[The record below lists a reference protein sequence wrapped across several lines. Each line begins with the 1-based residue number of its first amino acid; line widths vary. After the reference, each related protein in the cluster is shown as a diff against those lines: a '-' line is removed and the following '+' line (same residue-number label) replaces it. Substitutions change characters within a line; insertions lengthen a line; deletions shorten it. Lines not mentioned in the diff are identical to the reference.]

1 MPSVRRRSV
10 TDVVWQDAALEA
22 SAVPSRAGVLRRLR
36 LGDALFRTL
45 TRAAA
50 LMVLLLL
57 GGVILSLIVGSLPAL
72 RAFGL
77 DFFTTEVWN
86 PVTEQFVALAPVYGT
101 LVTSAIAMLIAV
113 PVGLLVAFFLT
124 ELCPLWLRR
133 PIGIAIELLAG
144 IPSII
149 YGIWGL
155 FVFAPFLQQT
165 LQPFLIDAF
174 GSIPVLSRLLPVP
187 PTASAC

>member
-1 MPSVRRRSV
+1 MSDIALPGHTVLDEQPSSRAKVLKRLRVGDDVFRSM
-10 TDVVWQDAALEA
+10 TRTAALA
-22 SAVPSRAGVLRRLR
+22 
-36 LGDALFRTL
+36 
-45 TRAAA
+45 
-50 LMVLLLL
+50 VLLLL
-57 GGVILSLIVGSLPAL
+57 GGVILSLIIGSLPAL
-72 RAFGL
+72 HTFGL
-77 DFFTTEVWN
+77 DFFTTEIWI
-86 PVTEQFVALAPVYGT
+86 PVTEKFGALAPVYGT

-124 ELCPLWLRR
+124 EFCPLWLRR

-165 LQPFLIDAF
+165 LQPFLIEAF
-174 GSIPVLSRLLPVP
+174 GSIPVLSTLFAGP
-187 PTASAC
+187 AYGMAC